1 MARPREFDEA
11 EVIDAAERVFWQR
24 GYDDTSVNDLLDAA
38 GIGRAS
44 LYSTFG
50 GKDQLLLRVLARHRQ
65 RLDGMLKHLLE
76 PPSGLTGILAFFHMA
91 VDMATQSE
99 GKGCLIAQTA
109 GSAAAHG
116 RPVAQELASILEG
129 RRKALRHALAVARQK
144 GELRD
149 GDLDDLVS
157 FLLTLATGISGAA
170 RAGVGRKELMH
181 AIDVGVAGLA
191 TTHKSG
197 T

>member
-1 MARPREFDEA
+1 MARPREFDET

-50 GKDQLLLRVLARHRQ
+50 GKDELLLRVLARHRE
-65 RLDGMLKHLLE
+65 RLESMLAHLLE
-76 PPSGLTGILAFFHMA
+76 APSGLHGVRAFFHEA
-91 VDMATQSE
+91 VDLATKSG

-109 GSAAAHG
+109 GSAATQDG
-116 RPVAQELASILEG
+116 PVAKELESILDE
-129 RRKALRHALAVARQK
+129 RRRALRHALSVARQQ
-144 GELRD
+144 GELRE

-157 FLLTLATGISGAA
+157 FLLMLAVGISGAS
-170 RAGVGRKELMH
+170 RAGVGRKELLH

-191 TTHKSG
+191 RR
-197 T
+197 